1 MSCVRGRA
9 SLRCIPRF
17 QSGYLH
23 RRGMRFANYR
33 GHRGRGTRSG
43 RRSGGCGCVLAGGA
57 IEPRLWL
64 LVMLNSCWNWRLYQ
78 FIVQLGSFRG
88 RRLQVR

>member
-1 MSCVRGRA
+1 MDCNQGGE

-17 QSGYLH
+17 QTGYLH
-23 RRGMRFANYR
+23 RRGMRFVNCH

-43 RRSGGCGCVLAGGA
+43 RRSDECGCVLAGGA

-64 LVMLNSCWNWRLYQ
+64 LGMLNSCWDWRLYQ
-78 FIVQLGSFRG
+78 FIAQLGSFRG
-88 RRLQVR
+88 RRL